1 MNIKKTYPPAQ
12 KKKIRRAEIIRA
24 LRWPFILAAVCC
36 ILADFGSGHLS
47 WSLIVAAALYTVWT
61 MLVSPDLVEV
71 NAISIMIKIAAWV
84 CVILFAVEKAA
95 SWEGAWDVVS
105 IICSA
110 SMIVS
115 FVLFLSDFSDQRHNT
130 LPMMVLCLVTLAF
143 SVPSFI
149 GRDGAGKWFYGVSGI
164 IAAAVFITSLIIL
177 GRSFFRELGK
187 RFHTK

>member
-1 MNIKKTYPPAQ
+1 MIIRNTYPPAP
-12 KKKIRRAEIIRA
+12 KKKIRRAEIIKA
-24 LRWPFILAAVCC
+24 ARWPFFLAAVCC
-36 ILADFGSGHLS
+36 ILLDLKSGHLS

-61 MLVSPDLVEV
+61 MVVSPDLVEV
-71 NAISIMIKIAAWV
+71 NAISIMIKTAAWV
-84 CVILFAVEKAA
+84 CVILFAIQKAV

-105 IICSA
+105 IICSS

-115 FVLFLSDFSDQRHNT
+115 FVLFVSDFSNQRHNT
-130 LPMMVLCLVTLAF
+130 LPMMVLCLVTLSF

-164 IAAAVFITSLIIL
+164 IAAAVFIASLIIL
-177 GRSFFRELGK
+177 GGSFFRELGK